1 MDGLFHHLVNKLEF
15 KVKKKKKQKEEG
27 LTSTNDT
34 HSARHHSN
42 HFI

>member
-15 KVKKKKKQKEEG
+15 KGKKKKEEG